1 MQTTNSKPFAPV
13 ALVQAQQYDPALID
27 RALERLLELLNIPA
41 EWFCGKRVL
50 IKPNLLMRRQPQEA
64 TTTHPLLIK
73 ALADWLYRA
82 KAAQV
87 IIADSPGGLYT
98 PASLRGIYQTCGMQ
112 QAAEQSGA
120 VLNFDVGYRTVAAKD
135 ACICR
140 EFNLIHPVVQAD
152 LILSVGKLKTHCMT
166 GLSGGVKNLF
176 GCIPGLQ
183 KPQMHYRFQN
193 TGDFCSMLVDLAQT
207 VAPAL
212 TIIDAV
218 DAMEG
223 NGPSGGTVRHTGC
236 LIASRSPFCLDL
248 LLSRLI
254 ALKPQQAPTVLHSIR
269 RRLCPDDPSGLT
281 VLNPDSLP
289 LTIPDFVHPQ
299 SKTVDFS
306 GNLPPFL
313 RPAVQKQPSCSL
325 LDRLSTRKNAS
336 DAANAHKAVRRR
348 SSASKSTRQRFI
360 AVVSAA
366 TAATR
371 CAQSKP
377 STSAAEYKFPFWRY
391 FHAINHRPFPL
402 QNQSFAGHRPAASQ
416 RLP

>member
-27 RALERLLELLNIPA
+27 RAVERLLELLNIPG

-73 ALADWLYRA
+73 SLADWLYRA

-98 PASLRGIYQTCGMQ
+98 PAALRGIYQTCGMQ

-120 VLNFDVGYRTVAAKD
+120 VLNFDVGYQTVSAKD

-207 VAPAL
+207 VAPVL

-218 DAMEG
+218 DPSYGCEDATDGDTADSNANSDDSSAEG
-223 NGPSGGTVRHTGC
+223 SATDDANAQDSKASTGSSTDPKYIRQC
-236 LIASRSPFCLDL
+236 KAAASS
-248 LLSRLI
+248 
-254 ALKPQQAPTVLHSIR
+254 
-269 RRLCPDDPSGLT
+269 
-281 VLNPDSLP
+281 DSSQ
-289 LTIPDFVHPQ
+289 D
-299 SKTVDFS
+299 SAK
-306 GNLPPFL
+306 
-313 RPAVQKQPSCSL
+313 A
-325 LDRLSTRKNAS
+325 
-336 DAANAHKAVRRR
+336 DAANGD
-348 SSASKSTRQRFI
+348 SGDASGNDQTDSGK
-360 AVVSAA
+360 
-366 TAATR
+366 
-371 CAQSKP
+371 
-377 STSAAEYKFPFWRY
+377 
-391 FHAINHRPFPL
+391 
-402 QNQSFAGHRPAASQ
+402 
-416 RLP
+416 

>member
-27 RALERLLELLNIPA
+27 RAVERLLELLNIPS

-73 ALADWLYRA
+73 SLADWLYRA

-98 PASLRGIYQTCGMQ
+98 PVALRGIYQTCGMQ

-120 VLNFDVGYRTVAAKD
+120 VLNFDVGYQTVAAKD

-207 VAPAL
+207 VAPQ
-212 TIIDAV
+212 
-218 DAMEG
+218 
-223 NGPSGGTVRHTGC
+223 
-236 LIASRSPFCLDL
+236 ASFGR
-248 LLSRLI
+248 
-254 ALKPQQAPTVLHSIR
+254 
-269 RRLCPDDPSGLT
+269 
-281 VLNPDSLP
+281 
-289 LTIPDFVHPQ
+289 
-299 SKTVDFS
+299 
-306 GNLPPFL
+306 
-313 RPAVQKQPSCSL
+313 
-325 LDRLSTRKNAS
+325 
-336 DAANAHKAVRRR
+336 
-348 SSASKSTRQRFI
+348 
-360 AVVSAA
+360 
-366 TAATR
+366 
-371 CAQSKP
+371 
-377 STSAAEYKFPFWRY
+377 
-391 FHAINHRPFPL
+391 
-402 QNQSFAGHRPAASQ
+402 
-416 RLP
+416 

>member
-27 RALERLLELLNIPA
+27 RAMERLLELLNIPG

-73 ALADWLYRA
+73 SLADWLYRA

-98 PASLRGIYQTCGMQ
+98 PAALRGIYQTCGMQ

-120 VLNFDVGYRTVAAKD
+120 VLNFDVGYRTVSAKD

-176 GCIPGLQ
+176 GCIPGLH

-207 VAPAL
+207 VAPVL

-254 ALKPQQAPTVLHSIR
+254 ALKPQQAPTVLH
-269 RRLCPDDPSGLT
+269 T
-281 VLNPDSLP
+281 
-289 LTIPDFVHPQ
+289 
-299 SKTVDFS
+299 
-306 GNLPPFL
+306 
-313 RPAVQKQPSCSL
+313 A
-325 LDRLSTRKNAS
+325 
-336 DAANAHKAVRRR
+336 
-348 SSASKSTRQRFI
+348 
-360 AVVSAA
+360 SAA
-366 TAATR
+366 ACARTTLPGLGCSIPIR
-371 CAQSKP
+371 C
-377 STSAAEYKFPFWRY
+377 R
-391 FHAINHRPFPL
+391 
-402 QNQSFAGHRPAASQ
+402 
-416 RLP
+416 

>member
-13 ALVQAQQYDPALID
+13 ALVQAPQYDPALID
-27 RALERLLELLNIPA
+27 LAVERLLELLNIPG

-50 IKPNLLMRRQPQEA
+50 IKPNLLMRRQPA
-64 TTTHPLLIK
+64 GSHHYPPSADKIIGR
-73 ALADWLYRA
+73 LAVLA
-82 KAAQV
+82 KGSAGHHRRF
-87 IIADSPGGLYT
+87 PGWINT
-98 PASLRGIYQTCGMQ
+98 PAALRGIYRPAD
-112 QAAEQSGA
+112 AASCRTKRRCAQ
-120 VLNFDVGYRTVAAKD
+120 FDVGYRTVSAKD

-207 VAPAL
+207 VAPVL

-223 NGPSGGTVRHTGC
+223 NGPSGGTVRHTSC
-236 LIASRSPFCLDL
+236 LIASHSPFCLDL

-269 RRLCPDDPSGLT
+269 RGLCPDDPSGLR

-313 RPAVQKQPSCSL
+313 RPAVQKAAKL
-325 LDRLSTRKNAS
+325 LSPRPVIDPERCIGCGK
-336 DAANAHKAVRRR
+336 
-348 SSASKSTRQRFI
+348 
-360 AVVSAA
+360 
-366 TAATR
+366 
-371 CAQSKP
+371 CAQSCPAQIIRIQEHKAKIHRGCIRCYCCHEMCP
-377 STSAAEYKFPFWRY
+377 VK
-391 FHAINHRPFPL
+391 AIHIR
-402 QNQSFAGHRPAASQ
+402 GRV
-416 RLP
+416 

>member
-27 RALERLLELLNIPA
+27 LAVERLLELLNIPG

-50 IKPNLLMRRQPQEA
+50 LNPTCSRRQPQEA

-73 ALADWLYRA
+73 HWQTGCTGQR
-82 KAAQV
+82 QRRSS
-87 IIADSPGGLYT
+87 SPIPRVDCT
-98 PASLRGIYQTCGMQ
+98 PLLPCAVSTRPAGCSKLP
-112 QAAEQSGA
+112 EQSGA
-120 VLNFDVGYRTVAAKD
+120 VLNFDVGYRTVSAKD

-207 VAPAL
+207 VAPVL

-248 LLSRLI
+248 LLNRLI

-269 RRLCPDDPSGLT
+269 RGLCPDDPSRLR

-313 RPAVQKQPSCSL
+313 RPAVQKAAKLLSPRPVIDPERCIGCGKCAQSCPAQII
-325 LDRLSTRKNAS
+325 RIQ
-336 DAANAHKAVRRR
+336 AHKA
-348 SSASKSTRQRFI
+348 KIQHGCI
-360 AVVSAA
+360 
-366 TAATR
+366 R
-371 CAQSKP
+371 CYCCHEMCPVK
-377 STSAAEYKFPFWRY
+377 
-391 FHAINHRPFPL
+391 AIHIR
-402 QNQSFAGHRPAASQ
+402 GRV
-416 RLP
+416 

>member
-27 RALERLLELLNIPA
+27 RAVERLLELLNIPS

-73 ALADWLYRA
+73 SLADWLYRA

-98 PASLRGIYQTCGMQ
+98 PVALRGIYQTCGMQ

-120 VLNFDVGYRTVAAKD
+120 VLNFDVGYQTVAAKD

-207 VAPAL
+207 VAPVL

-248 LLSRLI
+248 FLSRLI

-269 RRLCPDDPSGLT
+269 RGLCPDDPSMLR

-313 RPAVQKQPSCSL
+313 RPAVQKAAKL
-325 LDRLSTRKNAS
+325 LSPRPVIDPERCIGCGK
-336 DAANAHKAVRRR
+336 
-348 SSASKSTRQRFI
+348 
-360 AVVSAA
+360 
-366 TAATR
+366 
-371 CAQSKP
+371 CAQSCPAQIIRIQEHKAKMQRGCIRCYCCHEMCP
-377 STSAAEYKFPFWRY
+377 VK
-391 FHAINHRPFPL
+391 AIHIR
-402 QNQSFAGHRPAASQ
+402 GRV
-416 RLP
+416 

>member
-27 RALERLLELLNIPA
+27 RAVERLLELLNIPS

-73 ALADWLYRA
+73 SLADWLYRA

-98 PASLRGIYQTCGMQ
+98 PAALRGIYQTCGMQ

-120 VLNFDVGYRTVAAKD
+120 VLNFDVGYQTVAAKD

-193 TGDFCSMLVDLAQT
+193 TGD
-207 VAPAL
+207 
-212 TIIDAV
+212 
-218 DAMEG
+218 
-223 NGPSGGTVRHTGC
+223 GPSGGTVRHTGC

-248 LLSRLI
+248 LLNRLI

-269 RRLCPDDPSGLT
+269 RGLCPDDPSGLR

-313 RPAVQKQPSCSL
+313 RPAVQKAAKL
-325 LDRLSTRKNAS
+325 LSPRPVIDPERCIGCGK
-336 DAANAHKAVRRR
+336 
-348 SSASKSTRQRFI
+348 
-360 AVVSAA
+360 
-366 TAATR
+366 
-371 CAQSKP
+371 CAQSCPAQIILIQEHKAKIQRGCIRCYCCHEMCP
-377 STSAAEYKFPFWRY
+377 VK
-391 FHAINHRPFPL
+391 AIHIR
-402 QNQSFAGHRPAASQ
+402 GRV
-416 RLP
+416 